1 MTKSKIKFIIK
12 KITTWIFYIFAAYFL
27 FQVLKLIYVLIFE
40 GGKNP
45 L

>member
-1 MTKSKIKFIIK
+1 MEKTNLKKIIR
-12 KITTWIFYIFAAYFL
+12 KITTWIVYIFAAYFL
-27 FQVLKLIYVLIFE
+27 FQVLRLIYVLIFE